1 MATDGLLLIGFLDE
15 ASSFRYVRERCA
27 FPSVPT
33 SNSLR
38 AMWRDAR
45 DRMGDNAPWVGIPKF
60 TEIPPECKKH
70 LEDVE
75 KSNWFGDVLEGMT
88 HEFRMVEIAP
98 LLAFQ
103 VEVDLARTNRVC
115 QGLKENPSIQDML
128 KVCLPCEPEG
138 LELRSR
144 VTPDGEGI
152 ILETD
157 NTNVVPREGKYF
169 GIDPL
174 DGLHLGGFKFGTRAP
189 WVQVVRL
196 GDYYYLKN
204 GYHRAVGVAQRK
216 ATHMPCIFLTATRF
230 EQVGAAPGKTIPA
243 IRLNSSNPPTCGHFT
258 QGRAYEAKLRSWV
271 ATYELRAT
279 RSGYSRD

>member
-27 FPSVPT
+27 FPNVPT

-38 AMWRDAR
+38 AMWRDAK
-45 DRMGDNAPWVGIPKF
+45 DRVGGSAPWVGEPKF
-60 TEIPPECKKH
+60 AEIPPQHKTH
-70 LEDVE
+70 LENVE
-75 KSNWFGDVLEGMT
+75 KSGWFSDVLEGMPY
-88 HEFRMVEIAP
+88 EFRMVEIAP

-103 VEVDLARTNRVC
+103 VDVDLARTNRVC
-115 QGLKENPSIQDML
+115 QELKEDPPIEDML
-128 KVCLPCEPEG
+128 KVCLPCAPES
-138 LELRSR
+138 LEVRNRL
-144 VTPDGEGI
+144 TPDGEGI
-152 ILETD
+152 VLETD
-157 NTNVVPREGKYF
+157 NTNIVAREGKYF
-169 GIDPL
+169 GVDPS

-216 ATHMPCIFLTATRF
+216 AAYMPCIFLTATRF
-230 EQVGAAPGKTIPA
+230 EQVGATPGKTIPA
-243 IRLNSSNPPTCGHFT
+243 MRLNSSNPPTCGHFT
-258 QGRAYEAKLRSWV
+258 QGRAYEAKLRTWV

-279 RSGYSRD
+279 QSGYWRD